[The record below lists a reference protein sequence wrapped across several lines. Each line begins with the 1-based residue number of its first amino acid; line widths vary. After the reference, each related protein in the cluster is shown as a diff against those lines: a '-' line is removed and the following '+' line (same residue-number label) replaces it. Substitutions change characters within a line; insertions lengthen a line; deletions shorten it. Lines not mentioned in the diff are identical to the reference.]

1 MNSSRKCNRQLPSA
15 SRMAQR
21 LALVCKEKECEETS
35 GNRHYCFVC
44 SWVFLWA
51 SRSDKPVVPG
61 DDGCCRVPCHP
72 GRIVLYSIGQTG
84 FFTDTQDIDNPGD
97 MPCRRRS
104 QVGDSLDDYS
114 RPSRRD
120 KPLVQEHSGKG
131 RFEGVSLDRIVW
143 TPYIFRGLEVRGC
156 G

>member
-1 MNSSRKCNRQLPSA
+1 MLL
-15 SRMAQR
+15 AQW
-21 LALVCKEKECEETS
+21 LALVCKEKEYEETS
-35 GNRHYCFVC
+35 GKRHYWFVC
-44 SWVFLWA
+44 SGVCLWA

-72 GRIVLYSIGQTG
+72 GRIVLCSIGQTG
-84 FFTDTQDIDNPGD
+84 FFADTQDLDNPGD

-104 QVGDSLDDYS
+104 KVGGSLDDDS
-114 RPSRRD
+114 TPSRCG

-131 RFEGVSLDRIVW
+131 RFERVSLDRIVW
-143 TPYIFRGLEVRGC
+143 TWYVFFGLEVMDC